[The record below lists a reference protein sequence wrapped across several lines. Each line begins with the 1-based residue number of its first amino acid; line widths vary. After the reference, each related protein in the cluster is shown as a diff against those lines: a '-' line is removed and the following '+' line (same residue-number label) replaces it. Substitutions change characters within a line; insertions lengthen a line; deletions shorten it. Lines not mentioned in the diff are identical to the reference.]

1 MHMVMATRLFAL
13 AGTIALLSAC
23 NSSNPGG
30 ELSASTESL
39 ATPPSSVTAPVAP
52 LEGLEAEYCPTV
64 TLLEGTAILTKK
76 VGNEIDYVAAISDA
90 SRDCRIVDG
99 KLRMHVGIAGRVT
112 PGPVAQDRTVRLPIR
127 IAIRR
132 GTDVVYSNL
141 GQQSAKISKND
152 GVQTFTYVDAD
163 ISLEQPTKR
172 NLTVLA
178 GFDEGAPE

>member
-1 MHMVMATRLFAL
+1 MHMVTATRAFAM
-13 AGTIALLSAC
+13 ASIVALLSAC

-30 ELSASTESL
+30 DLTASSDKL
-39 ATPPSSVTAPVAP
+39 ASPPSSVTAPVAP

-76 VGNEIDYVAAISDA
+76 VGNEIDYVAAISDT

-99 KLRMHVGIAGRVT
+99 KLRMQVGIAGRVT
-112 PGPVAQDRTVRLPIR
+112 PGPVAQDRAVKLPIR
-127 IAIRR
+127 VAIRR
-132 GTDVVYSNL
+132 GTDVVYSKL
-141 GQQSAKISKND
+141 GQQSVQISKNN
-152 GVQTFTYVDAD
+152 GVQVFTYVDAT
-163 ISLEQPTKR
+163 ISLEQPRQR